1 MKHTKHLVGIFK
13 RENGKFKAFR
23 LATNY
28 SVHVGE
34 PTDLMFVKGSREHIH
49 NAHVIFNPRTKKI
62 FKNRAGSLDESIKII
77 YKRYGISMFNIL
89 FMGYKN

>member
-1 MKHTKHLVGIFK
+1 MKNIKNLVGIFK
-13 RENGKFKAFR
+13 QENRKFKAFR

-28 SVHVGE
+28 SVHIGE
-34 PTDLMFVKGSREHIH
+34 PADLRFVKGSRGHIH
-49 NAHVIFNPRTKKI
+49 NAHVIFNPRTKKNL
-62 FKNRAGSLDESIKII
+62 KNRDGSLDESIKII